1 MTNFKFFSAWEDFAL
16 CRNVCYIHINH
27 TVNKEREV
35 KIWLISKLSTKNG
48 ITVSYTANEVW
59 TLKRKM
65 WLKSKRN
72 VAQKSIFLFS
82 PWAPAWR
89 KLMLRVGEANF
100 NGWRMIFKIHF
111 SLSCTGEGNGNPLQC
126 SCLEN
131 PGKSQ
136 GQGSLVGCHLWGRT
150 ELDTTE
156 AP

>member
-100 NGWRMIFKIHF
+100 NGWRMIFKINTLRHT
-111 SLSCTGEGNGNPLQC
+111 SQQDPLWPTSQNIGN
-126 SCLEN
+126 
-131 PGKSQ
+131 KSKNKQ
-136 GQGSLVGCHLWGRT
+136 MG
-150 ELDTTE
+150 
-156 AP
+156 PN